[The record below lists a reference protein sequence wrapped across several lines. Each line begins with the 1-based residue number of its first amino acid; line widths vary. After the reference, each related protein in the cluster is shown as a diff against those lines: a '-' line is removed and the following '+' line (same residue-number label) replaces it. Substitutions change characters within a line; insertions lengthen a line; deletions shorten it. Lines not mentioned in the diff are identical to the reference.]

1 MLISYDDFAQL
12 DIRVGEV
19 KAAEVVPKSR
29 NLIKLQ
35 IDVGE
40 ETPRQIVAGLA
51 GHYDPDALVGKK
63 VVVLA
68 NLAPRKLMGIE
79 SQGMLLAADVENAPY
94 LLEVDETKV
103 QDVPAGSKV
112 R

>member
-1 MLISYDDFAQL
+1 MVVSYDDFAQL
-12 DIRVGEV
+12 DIRVGEI
-19 KAAEVVPKSR
+19 KAAEAVPKSR

-35 IDVGE
+35 VDLGE
-40 ETPRQIVAGLA
+40 DAPRQIVAGLA
-51 GHYDPDALVGKK
+51 GYYEPDALVGKK

-79 SQGMLLAADVENAPY
+79 SQGMLLAADVDDAPY
-94 LLEVDETKV
+94 LLEVDDTKV
-103 QDVPAGSKV
+103 QDVPAGAKV